1 MKISK
6 VILASKSPRRRELLD
21 QIKVKYECIPSTM
34 EEIMEG
40 DTPFEIVCSLSKQKI
55 SDVYNKIKDEIK
67 ENTLIIS
74 ADTIVAFGDR
84 ILGKPRDEQD
94 ALEMLTMLSGKA
106 HQVYTGVSIMY
117 VNNGETRM
125 HTFYECSDVFVS
137 ELSRENIIEYIA
149 TKEPMDKAGSYGIQ
163 GYFAKYVE
171 KIDGDYNNIVGLP
184 ISRLYREAKDKFNIE
199 L

>member
-21 QIKVKYECIPSTM
+21 QIKVEYECIPSTM

-40 DTPFEIVCSLSKQKI
+40 DTPSEIVCSLSKQKI

-149 TKEPMDKAGSYGIQ
+149 TKEPMDKSGSYGIQ